1 MRSIYSKLFLGVL
14 GFCLILA
21 GTAQAGPS
29 TTSHPPL
36 FLKVQTA
43 DGKAIQ
49 APVVKFKALSMA
61 VVATLIKEGKMTPT
75 QSSEKGGKNFGN
87 MTFYLGQDVSSDF
100 INWAKASMAQTDG
113 TISKDSG
120 EFMLPAWGGNGS
132 MDFTMEGLKVVGFIP
147 AEGENGIQLVLAA
160 DKTESN
166 PPINFKK

>member
-1 MRSIYSKLFLGVL
+1 MRAIHLKSIVL
-14 GFCLILA
+14 LLSFCLMSVGIV
-21 GTAQAGPS
+21 QAGQS
-29 TTSHPPL
+29 TSSRPPL

-43 DGKAIQ
+43 DGKSIQ
-49 APVVKFKALSMA
+49 APVVKFRALSLA
-61 VVATLIKEGKMTPT
+61 VIATLIKEGKMTAP
-75 QSSEKGGKNFGN
+75 QSPEKGKKNSGN

-100 INWAKASMAQTDG
+100 INWAKASMAQPAG

-120 EFMLPAWGGNGS
+120 EFMLPAWNGNGS
-132 MDFTMEGLKVVGFIP
+132 MDFTMQGLQVVGFIP